1 LSDDLVMMPLGTE
14 TALVGFAVAL
24 LVFIA
29 AAAACAS
36 AALSASSRHKLQEM
50 ERRGDARAATVL
62 ALRQKPERLEAGLV
76 LTALAA
82 NLTATAFAAMLL
94 LRMMPNMG
102 ALTAGLAMALIVF
115 VFAEVVPRALGAA
128 FPETLARALAPFA
141 LLTGSVFAPLT
152 SLVEGA
158 ARSLVVRAG
167 AEPARL
173 QSILSSPEELRSAID
188 LHSSEGSVVKHDRD
202 MLGGVL
208 DLKELD
214 LFDIMVHRTKMRTID
229 AAMPPAEIIAEVL
242 KSGHSRFPVWR
253 DSPENIVGILHARDL
268 FEAYY
273 EGGGDAS
280 RIDIDDLLTAPW
292 YVPDTTTVADQ
303 LNAFL
308 KRKAHVALLVDE
320 YGEVMGLITLEDII
334 EEIVGDIS
342 DEHDVAPA
350 GIRREAGGS
359 FVVDGAVPIRD
370 LNRLNDWQ
378 LPDEEATT
386 IAGLVIHEAQMI
398 PLAGQAF
405 TFHGFRFEVLR
416 KRRNQ
421 LTQLRVTPVA
431 GERTATANSGG

>member
-1 LSDDLVMMPLGTE
+1 MIPPGTE
-14 TALVGFAVAL
+14 AALVGFAVVL
-24 LVFIA
+24 LVLLA

-36 AALSASSRHKLQEM
+36 AALSASSRQKLHDM
-50 ERRGDARAATVL
+50 ERRGDARATTAL
-62 ALRQKPERLEAGLV
+62 ALRQKPERLESGLV
-76 LTALAA
+76 AAALVCT
-82 NLTATAFAAMLL
+82 LTATALATMLL
-94 LRMMPNMG
+94 MRMMPAMG
-102 ALTAGLAMALIVF
+102 AVTAGLAMALIVF
-115 VFAEVVPRALGAA
+115 VFAEVLPRALGAA

-141 LLTGSVFAPLT
+141 LLAGSVFAPVT
-152 SLVEGA
+152 SLIEGLARA
-158 ARSLVVRAG
+158 ALVRAG

-229 AAMPPAEIIAEVL
+229 AAMPATEIIAEVL

-253 DSPENIVGILHARDL
+253 DSPDNIIGILHARDL

-273 EGGGDAS
+273 RGGGDAT
-280 RIDIDDLLTAPW
+280 RIDIDDLLGAPW
-292 YVPDTTTVADQ
+292 FVPDTTTVADQ

-334 EEIVGDIS
+334 EEIVGDIA

-350 GIRREAGGS
+350 GVRREAGGS
-359 FVVDGAVPIRD
+359 FIVDGAAPIRD

-398 PLAGQAF
+398 PQAGQAF

-421 LTQLRVTPVA
+421 LTQLRVTPVG